1 MSERYEYPLQRWY
14 EENMRPAVYGERVPH
29 LTPREAEV
37 MDLRNQKLRIR
48 AIAEKLGISP
58 KTVEQHLAHARQK
71 MRRGIPE

>member
-1 MSERYEYPLQRWY
+1 MPERYEYPLQRWY
-14 EENMRPAVYGERVPH
+14 EENMRPTVYGERIPK
-29 LTPREAEV
+29 LTPREIQV
-37 MDLRNQKLRIR
+37 MDLHNQKLRIR